1 MLDWFSAGVTSAQTA
16 ANIAKSLLTLR
27 DEEAVRSR
35 VFELTQSLMEL
46 QQQLMTA
53 QLEQM
58 ALVKRVGELEST
70 LSKVNSRVDLES
82 KYQRHAFET
91 GYFAYKLKPEFQG
104 DEPEHY
110 LCSNCFEKGDM
121 VTLQKGGGMGW
132 KGLKCPRCEKLVSL
146 GAVPV
151 QPPIPTKHHY

>member
-1 MLDWFSAGVTSAQTA
+1 MLDWFAAGAASTKTA
-16 ANIAKSLLTLR
+16 IDIAKSLVTLKG
-27 DEEAVRSR
+27 EEAVRSR
-35 VFELTQSLMEL
+35 VFDLTQSLMEL

-58 ALVKRVGELEST
+58 ELVKRVGELESN
-70 LSKVNSRVDLES
+70 LSRVNARTDVES

-104 DEPEHY
+104 TDPEHY

-132 KGLKCPRCEKLVSL
+132 KGLRCPRCEKSVSL
-146 GAVPV
+146 GAAPLD
-151 QPPIPTKHHY
+151 PPLPTRRY